1 MAFRLSF
8 NCFELGKEVSL
19 LMIYLYVQGRVKR
32 RKTRARSDGTTLRG
46 KLSACRFEGTEEH
59 VKSVLAPN

>member
-1 MAFRLSF
+1 
-8 NCFELGKEVSL
+8 
-19 LMIYLYVQGRVKR
+19 MIYLYVQGRVKR

-46 KLSACRFEGTEEH
+46 KLRACRFEGTEEH